1 MPMCLQKPHHSN
13 HATIAASV
21 GQRALW
27 RAGYVRSSIT
37 TRFEEA
43 MMVSAT
49 RQIALG
55 RDSSAITES
64 VQAEV
69 RPLGSLEHLFW
80 LFDQHHFVHFA
91 VTALI
96 SGETSPRDWR
106 RALDRLQKRHPILSV
121 CIDGE
126 PDSVPSF
133 RQADVTP
140 IPLRIVEDEPELRWE
155 VEVGKE
161 LARPF
166 NPSLPPLIRAVL
178 IQGAQ
183 NAAFM
188 LVAHHSIADGLS
200 LAYAIRDTLDALA
213 GRFLRPLPWLPS
225 QDDMMNV
232 SDSLVD
238 GQEQDRAGAAMPAV
252 YRPHDNARPTV
263 KGLRLSPG
271 LTSSVRARA
280 RQEGST
286 VHGALCAALVLA
298 SREVFPPWRE
308 IPFRIFSPI
317 NARPLL
323 DAGES
328 CGVFLGATTSVFD
341 SQAMDFWDIARDA
354 RNGVAANKTS
364 ETIAAQLSAFRRV
377 VGNGADVATVAE
389 FVAEVFASEV
399 LLTNL
404 GDLSFDRQ
412 FGPVTLK
419 AIFGPAVLTGFEDQ
433 QTIGVATVNG
443 ALCLLHTSH
452 TPPEGLLEKTQSVL
466 AQACGE
472 HV

>member
-1 MPMCLQKPHHSN
+1 
-13 HATIAASV
+13 
-21 GQRALW
+21 
-27 RAGYVRSSIT
+27 
-37 TRFEEA
+37 
-43 MMVSAT
+43 MVSAT
-49 RQIALG
+49 RRIARG
-55 RDSSAITES
+55 QRDSSAITES
-64 VQAEV
+64 AQAEV

-80 LFDQHHFVHFA
+80 LLDQHRFVHFA

-121 CIDGE
+121 CIDEE
-126 PDSVPSF
+126 PDSFPSF

-166 NPSLPPLIRAVL
+166 NPSRAPLIRAVL
-178 IQGAQ
+178 IQGARD
-183 NAAFM
+183 AAFT

-232 SDSLVD
+232 SDS
-238 GQEQDRAGAAMPAV
+238 QEQDRAEAAMPAV

-263 KGLRLSPG
+263 KGLRLSPD
-271 LTSSVRARA
+271 LTSSIRARA

-298 SREVFPPWRE
+298 SREVFAPWRE
-308 IPFRIFSPI
+308 IPLRIFSPI

-341 SQAMDFWDIARDA
+341 RQATDFWDIARDA
-354 RNGVAANKTS
+354 RNGVAVNQTS
-364 ETIAAQLSAFRRV
+364 ENIAAQLAAFRRV
-377 VGNGADVATVAE
+377 VGNGAEVATVAE

-404 GDLSFDRQ
+404 GNLSFDRQ

-419 AIFGPAVLTGFEDQ
+419 AMFGPAVLTGFEDQ

-466 AQACGE
+466 AQVCDE

>member
-1 MPMCLQKPHHSN
+1 
-13 HATIAASV
+13 
-21 GQRALW
+21 
-27 RAGYVRSSIT
+27 
-37 TRFEEA
+37 
-43 MMVSAT
+43 MVNAT
-49 RQIALG
+49 RQVARDQ
-55 RDSSAITES
+55 RDSSAVTES
-64 VQAEV
+64 EQDAI
-69 RPLGSLEHLFW
+69 RSLGSLEHLFW
-80 LFDQHHFVHFA
+80 LLDHHHFVHFA

-126 PDSVPSF
+126 PDSVPLF

-166 NPSLPPLIRAVL
+166 NPSRAPLIRAVL
-178 IQGAQ
+178 MQGARD
-183 NAAFM
+183 AAFM

-225 QDDMMNV
+225 QDDMMHV

-238 GQEQDRAGAAMPAV
+238 GQEQDQSGAAVPAV

-271 LTSSVRARA
+271 LTSSIRARA

-286 VHGALCAALVLA
+286 VHGALCAALALA
-298 SREVFPPWRE
+298 SREVFAPWRE
-308 IPFRIFSPI
+308 IPLRIFSPI

-341 SQAMDFWDIARDA
+341 RQATDFWDIARDA
-354 RNGVAANKTS
+354 KIGVAANQTRTYLK
-364 ETIAAQLSAFRRV
+364 IAKRSRSAIN
-377 VGNGADVATVAE
+377 VG
-389 FVAEVFASEV
+389 
-399 LLTNL
+399 
-404 GDLSFDRQ
+404 
-412 FGPVTLK
+412 
-419 AIFGPAVLTGFEDQ
+419 
-433 QTIGVATVNG
+433 
-443 ALCLLHTSH
+443 
-452 TPPEGLLEKTQSVL
+452 
-466 AQACGE
+466 
-472 HV
+472 